1 MYNEGAGARTLSFVD
16 RQEAADSLLQELM
29 RKGYLCMS
37 LQGGKGRFYR
47 DQTIADFKSGV
58 VPIVIAT
65 SVAARGLDVKQLKL
79 VINHDAPED

>member
-1 MYNEGAGARTLSFVD
+1 MYNEGAGARTLIFVD
-16 RQEAADSLLQELM
+16 RQEAADSLLRELM

-37 LQGGKGRFYR
+37 LHGGKGQFYR

-79 VINHDAPED
+79 VIYYDAPED